1 MKPEEHAEMCI
12 SAAMVDI
19 HCDDS
24 LDGAAYGRYENCKF
38 WVIRSQ
44 PSWMWSA
51 LKVNHFQ
58 FLGGM
63 QRVSAIN
70 FAKIHKLALT
80 YFAYQIDF
88 TDTQREPNM

>member
-1 MKPEEHAEMCI
+1 VYI
-12 SAAMVDI
+12 SR
-19 HCDDS
+19 HGWHSLWYDS

-51 LKVNHFQ
+51 LEVNHFQ
-58 FLGGM
+58 FPGGM

-88 TDTQREPNM
+88 TDTQTEPSM